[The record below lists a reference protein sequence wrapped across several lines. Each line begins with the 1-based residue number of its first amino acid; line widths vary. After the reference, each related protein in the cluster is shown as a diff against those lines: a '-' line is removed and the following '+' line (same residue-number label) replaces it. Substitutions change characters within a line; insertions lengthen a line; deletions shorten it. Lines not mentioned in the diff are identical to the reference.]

1 MEQRMKWIDWVILF
15 VLLVVASGAASKLD
29 EMARQIET
37 LSEDL
42 HNLRYRLM
50 DDLEKIRDELYYPSR
65 KR

>member
-1 MEQRMKWIDWVILF
+1 MKWIDWVILF